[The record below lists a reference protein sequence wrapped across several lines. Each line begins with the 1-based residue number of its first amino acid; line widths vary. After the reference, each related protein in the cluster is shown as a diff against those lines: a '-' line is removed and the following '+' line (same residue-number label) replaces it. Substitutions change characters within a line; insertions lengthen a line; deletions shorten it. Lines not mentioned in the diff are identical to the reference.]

1 MKMPETA
8 LPHHS
13 DLPAQVTWNAPS
25 VFSSH
30 EVWESEWQ
38 RINAGLP
45 DHTQR
50 YQGRLTGSAALVFE
64 CLQRRDEILRRAQVL
79 MVYADMTSS
88 VDANDQ
94 TAVAM
99 AGRARSLY
107 GQVLAT
113 FAFVDPELIAIGHT
127 RLRGWVNSE
136 PRLALYAH
144 YFDDLFRRQAHVRS
158 GEVEELLGL
167 LADPFSGVS

>member
-1 MKMPETA
+1 MSMTETT
-8 LPHHS
+8 LPRHS
-13 DLPAQVTWNAPS
+13 ELPPQVTWNAPS
-25 VFSSH
+25 VFPSD
-30 EVWESEWQ
+30 EAWETEWKHVS
-38 RINAGLP
+38 AGLP
-45 DHTQR
+45 EHTGK
-50 YQGRLTGSAALVFE
+50 YQGHLADSAALVFE
-64 CLQRRDEILRRAQVL
+64 CLQMRDEVLRRAQVL
-79 MVYADMTSS
+79 TVYADMASS
-88 VDANDQ
+88 VDSNDQ

-127 RLRGWVNSE
+127 RLRGWANSE

-144 YFDDLFRRQAHVRS
+144 YFDDLFRRQTHVRS

-167 LADPFSGVS
+167 L